1 VIPYQNEEWAAL
13 KTIAEQWTGKE
24 PGSADAWYFLGLA
37 EEGLLQLPQ
46 AEKDFKRAYSINP
59 RDLDAML
66 ALSRI
71 ALVQNNL
78 SALESL
84 QPAVSALD
92 KTQGDLIAQQ
102 ISKLKQS
109 N

>member
-1 VIPYQNEEWAAL
+1 
-13 KTIAEQWTGKE
+13 
-24 PGSADAWYFLGLA
+24 
-37 EEGLLQLPQ
+37 
-46 AEKDFKRAYSINP
+46 
-59 RDLDAML
+59 
-66 ALSRI
+66 
-71 ALVQNNL
+71 VQNNL
-78 SALESL
+78 GALESL